1 MCQKDRQYVRLCLD
15 GEPEAFRHLV
25 FRYQGRLVSYLT
37 GRLGDGQRAG
47 EAAQETFVR
56 AYFALRRLRKP
67 DSFFS
72 WLLGIADRVVKETY
86 RDRRRETAPLRCDL
100 VEDKGE
106 SPGSDA
112 DVRQAVAALPDL
124 YRQTVLL
131 RYYGGLSCA
140 EVSSELGVPLGTVT
154 KRLSRA
160 YALLRKSLRV
170 QQQKDYEVQS

>member
-1 MCQKDRQYVRLCLD
+1 MCQKDKQYVQLCLD
-15 GEPEAFRHLV
+15 GEPDAFRHLV

-37 GRLGDGQRAG
+37 GRLGGGQAAD

-86 RDRRRETAPLRCDL
+86 RDRRRETATLRCDL
-100 VEDKGE
+100 VEDKAE
-106 SPGSDA
+106 SPASDP
-112 DVRQAVAALPDL
+112 DVRQAVAELPDL
-124 YRQTVLL
+124 YREMVLL

-140 EVSSELGVPLGTVT
+140 EISSELGVPLGTVT

-160 YALLRKSLRV
+160 YALLRKSLRTR
-170 QQQKDYEVQS
+170 QQKDYEVQS